1 MMLYSTGV
9 RIIIWVC
16 AIFYLLQHL
25 YFPITHEI
33 FGMAYLGHPNF
44 SLIQFLTYGFLHG
57 DAVHIFVNMLMLIVF
72 GTKIENHFGMRNL
85 FILFAIT
92 VICGG
97 IAQQIN
103 QMFLVKQAFGAYFP
117 IPPIDFY
124 EQFEMFTEYGRDAV
138 TTFNRI
144 TIGASAGVF
153 GIMLAY
159 TTLFPTHR
167 LGLPWFETKISA
179 RLLISIFIIGEIYM
193 LIYNPQP
200 NVAHIAHLIG
210 ALSGILV
217 ALVWQKTKIV

>member
-1 MMLYSTGV
+1 MMLYSTV

-103 QMFLVKQAFGAYFP
+103 QMFLVKQAFGVYFP

-124 EQFEMFTEYGRDAV
+124 EQLKCSQNMV
-138 TTFNRI
+138 
-144 TIGASAGVF
+144 V
-153 GIMLAY
+153 M
-159 TTLFPTHR
+159 
-167 LGLPWFETKISA
+167 
-179 RLLISIFIIGEIYM
+179 
-193 LIYNPQP
+193 Q
-200 NVAHIAHLIG
+200 
-210 ALSGILV
+210 
-217 ALVWQKTKIV
+217 